1 VHQVVV
7 DSLTQPE
14 PSAKTVKS
22 APTARTILPVLLWL
36 LAAAQPASGAGTPG
50 DGAEQAPDGKT
61 SDEAAL
67 AYYREGLAHKDTALA
82 LEATA
87 AAATDEAER
96 ARLLDEAR
104 SEFKAAIRLQ
114 GRALKLDLDYVEAA
128 NELGYA
134 LRKSG
139 DFRKALGA
147 YNFALQIR
155 PDFYP
160 AVEYRGEAYLSLGML
175 EEARQAYVVLFRND
189 LGLAARLLDAMA
201 TAETGNADF
210 EAWVLERQRL
220 AAVTPGAAGAVS
232 DW

>member
-1 VHQVVV
+1 V
-7 DSLTQPE
+7 T
-14 PSAKTVKS
+14 TVKS
-22 APTARTILPVLLWL
+22 APTARTILPVFLWLL
-36 LAAAQPASGAGTPG
+36 LAAALPASGAGTPG
-50 DGAEQAPDGKT
+50 DGAEQAPDGQT
-61 SDEAAL
+61 PDEAAL

-82 LEATA
+82 LEAAA

-96 ARLLDEAR
+96 GRLLDQAR
-104 SEFKAAIRLQ
+104 SEFKAAIRIQ

-139 DFRKALGA
+139 DFHKALGA

-201 TAETGNADF
+201 TAETGDADF

-220 AAVTPGAAGAVS
+220 AAVTPGAADAGS